1 MNKLIEIIMIP
12 IIRFSFVN
20 CLNKL
25 KINPIKILIQ
35 MLNPIVSPI
44 FSNKFNLLD
53 KFSASK

>member
-1 MNKLIEIIMIP
+1 MNKPIEIIIIP
-12 IIRFSFVN
+12 TIRFSFVN

-25 KINPIKILIQ
+25 KINPIKILMQ
-35 MLNPIVSPI
+35 MLNPIVNPI